1 MAALNKKYMLL
12 PARRPEDIKL
22 LLIPDDYE
30 EHEAFRTVTGLIAEI
45 EEKYPDSD
53 WEELADTL
61 EDHGFIP
68 QEFIL
73 GPESG

>member
-1 MAALNKKYMLL
+1 MSKKIMLL
-12 PARRPEDIKL
+12 PASNSKDIRL

-30 EHEAFRTVTGLIAEI
+30 EHEAYRTVTGLIAKV
-45 EEKYPDSD
+45 EEEYPDSG

-68 QEFIL
+68 QQFIL
-73 GPESG
+73 GPEPT